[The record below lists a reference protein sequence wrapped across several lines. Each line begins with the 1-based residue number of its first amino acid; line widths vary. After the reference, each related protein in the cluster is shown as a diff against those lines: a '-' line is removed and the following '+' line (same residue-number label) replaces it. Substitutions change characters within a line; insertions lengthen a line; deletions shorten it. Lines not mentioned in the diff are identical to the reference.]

1 MYFDFL
7 IYIQVCLITTVNS
20 NTLQLSET
28 LSCFSY
34 SAARIDSATAA
45 AVLNTKTADYKRK
58 LEKEFNQKQAG
69 LLFELKFYFS

>member
-1 MYFDFL
+1 MPP
-7 IYIQVCLITTVNS
+7 
-20 NTLQLSET
+20 
-28 LSCFSY
+28 Y